1 MNFLRKDVIFLSSIL
16 MLLSTTTCAIYSEAG
31 FENTNIKSATFVSE
45 KFEVGPGKVAAKTFY
60 NVEFPKGHVGIKSFD
75 AELVDEE
82 GNSVP
87 LYEAYLHHWFAIKY
101 YAIDWNM
108 SKIIPKNPMEEHGK
122 PSNVP
127 SGYQEKWLLNL
138 TVIDTRG
145 TKHRKLCT
153 ECRRNLLLPRY
164 NLQCKLKKGF
174 EAPTRKLALR
184 YKITWVDWNQQQ
196 IPVRF
201 YILDSTDRVR
211 TNGSQVIHDCQ
222 AEFTIPPNNGRKNST
237 PHVEK
242 ANIPMERG
250 GYLIYGT
257 SHMHT
262 GVINSTLYGQDG
274 RILYTSKPTYG
285 KGTEPGNE
293 KGYVVGM
300 SGSYPELGSIKIKDG
315 EIVTVETRYKSGFLT
330 GAMGHM
336 YIYLAD
342 RLP

>member
-1 MNFLRKDVIFLSSIL
+1 
-16 MLLSTTTCAIYSEAG
+16 
-31 FENTNIKSATFVSE
+31 
-45 KFEVGPGKVAAKTFY
+45 VGPGKVAAKTFY

-108 SKIIPKNPMEEHGK
+108 SKIIPKNPMEGAIYIRNEGTCNGNILPAYWGLGAESRGTKSKIPDPYAVEHGK

-138 TVIDTRG
+138 MVIDTRG

-153 ECRRNLLLPRY
+153 ECRCNHFNLPKNFYNVTLGIDGKPLGSSY
-164 NLQCKLKKGF
+164 KGGIFCCQDNLQCKLKKGF

-222 AEFTIPPNNGRKNST
+222 VNNELFINF
-237 PHVEK
+237 VLC
-242 ANIPMERG
+242 
-250 GYLIYGT
+250 YFFLLIF
-257 SHMHT
+257 
-262 GVINSTLYGQDG
+262 D
-274 RILYTSKPTYG
+274 
-285 KGTEPGNE
+285 
-293 KGYVVGM
+293 
-300 SGSYPELGSIKIKDG
+300 
-315 EIVTVETRYKSGFLT
+315 
-330 GAMGHM
+330 
-336 YIYLAD
+336 
-342 RLP
+342 